1 MEYLISWKRKQ
12 VMRIKT
18 IEYEN
23 FRNFKDHGTIKCST
37 DGKMTI
43 IYGKNGDG
51 KTTLHQ
57 LFQWIIYGQV
67 KFNKTTTDHLYN
79 LAFENELPFG
89 QVFNVMGRIDFE
101 HEGNEYSLTRTY
113 TYKKCVDDSEKIGED
128 LSLQK
133 MDDDYNWKRVEQP
146 EQTIEKMLPSG
157 LAEYFFFDGE
167 SMIADLRVKG
177 KDSAAKLRKA
187 LYSMFDLD
195 VIESAINHIGRTD
208 LKTTV
213 LGKLYLGK
221 SAIGSGG
228 EVSVV
233 KTNIET
239 AQNTIT
245 QKDKQIEE
253 YNIEKEDK
261 KKTVQIISE
270 QIGSTKSKAEYERQR
285 RDLKRQRDLSL
296 ENAKNCQHQFGD
308 AVMAM
313 FPQLLISKA
322 VNDAKNKLN
331 LQVSKNHL
339 PSGLNKRLITYLLKM
354 NTKTCICGRELCDDE
369 KEHIKKFLDMLPPK
383 SYSSMYQE
391 FTKTAMRWGNGYDKD
406 SIEDIIHRVLV
417 NQDSA
422 SENEKKIKELDDAE
436 KKSKDIENLVIER
449 QKAEN
454 RISEL
459 DSLIT
464 SLSGQNDKY
473 KIYLKQQMKQY
484 DKLTEANEMG
494 KKATAKIEIMESVLK
509 YFVDKLEKES
519 VEYSKKLELNIQ
531 SLLNN
536 MLTSRRTVSV
546 SQEFSVR
553 VTDSYN
559 DESKSEGQFAVVSFA
574 YIGGILK
581 MLKDD
586 ENLHGKEYPLVLD
599 GPFSKL
605 NPDQRQNVVNMLPTF
620 ASQVIVF
627 SKDDL
632 HDVISSENIGRVW
645 TIESNDEKNIAKVEE
660 GKLWK

>member
-1 MEYLISWKRKQ
+1 MK
-12 VMRIKT
+12 IKN

-23 FRNFKDHGTIKCST
+23 FRNFKDHGMIKCST
-37 DGKMTI
+37 DGKVTI

-79 LAFENELPFG
+79 LAYENELDYG
-89 QVFNVMGRIDFE
+89 QVFNVWGRIDFE
-101 HEGNEYSLTRTY
+101 HSGSEFSLTRTY
-113 TYKKCVDDSEKIGED
+113 TYKKGVDDSEKIGED

-133 MDDDYNWKRVEQP
+133 MDDDYNWKRVDKP
-146 EQTIEKMLPSG
+146 EESIEKRLPSG

-177 KDSAAKLRKA
+177 RDSASKLRKA

-221 SAIGSGG
+221 SSIGSGS
-228 EVSVV
+228 EVSAI

-239 AQNTIT
+239 AQNLIA
-245 QKDKQIEE
+245 QKTEQIEKCDG
-253 YNIEKEDK
+253 EKEEK
-261 KKTVQIISE
+261 KKIIQTISE
-270 QIGSTKSKAEYERQR
+270 QIGSTKSKADYEKQR
-285 RDLKRQRDLSL
+285 RDLKKQRDVFL
-296 ENAKNCQHQFGD
+296 ENANSAQHQFGD
-308 AVMAM
+308 EVMSM

-331 LQVSKNHL
+331 LQANKSQL
-339 PSGLNKRLITYLLKM
+339 PSGINRRLISYLLKL
-354 NTKTCICGRELCDDE
+354 NTKTCICGRDLCDDE
-369 KEHIKKFLDMLPPK
+369 REHIRKFLDMMPPK
-383 SYSSMYQE
+383 SYSSMYQD
-391 FTKTAMRWGNGYDKD
+391 FTKTAARWGNGYDKQ
-406 SIEDIIHRVLV
+406 SVEEIIKRVLI
-417 NQDSA
+417 NQNSA
-422 SENEKKIKELDDAE
+422 SECEKKIKELDDCE
-436 KKSKDIENLVIER
+436 KNSKDIEDLVVGR
-449 QKAEN
+449 QKAED
-454 RISEL
+454 RVAEL
-459 DSLIT
+459 DRMINGLNSQIE
-464 SLSGQNDKY
+464 KA
-473 KIYLKQQMKQY
+473 KPYLKKQMKDY
-484 DKLTEANEMG
+484 DKLTEANELG
-494 KKATAKIEIMESVLK
+494 RIATEKIEIMQEVLR
-509 YFVDKLEKES
+509 YFSDKLDKES
-519 VEYSKKLELNIQ
+519 VEYSKKLQVNIQ
-531 SLLNN
+531 NLLDN
-536 MLTSRRTVSV
+536 MLTSRRNVSV
-546 SQEFSVR
+546 SQEFAVR

-586 ENLHGKEYPLVLD
+586 DNLQGKEYPLVLD

-605 NPDQRQNVVNMLPTF
+605 DPDQRQNVVNMLPTF
-620 ASQVIVF
+620 APQVIVF

-632 HDVISSENIGRVW
+632 HDVISKENIGRVW
-645 TIESNDEKNIAKVEE
+645 TIVSNDEKNVAKVEE
-660 GKLWK
+660 GKLWR

>member
-1 MEYLISWKRKQ
+1 MK
-12 VMRIKT
+12 IKN

-23 FRNFKDHGTIKCST
+23 FRNFKDHGMIKCST
-37 DGKMTI
+37 DGKVTI

-79 LAFENELPFG
+79 LAYENELDYG
-89 QVFNVMGRIDFE
+89 QVFNVWGRIDFE
-101 HEGNEYSLTRTY
+101 HSGSEFSLTRTY
-113 TYKKCVDDSEKIGED
+113 TYKKGVDDSEKIGED

-133 MDDDYNWKRVEQP
+133 MDDDYNWKRVDKP
-146 EQTIEKMLPSG
+146 EESIEKMLPSG

-177 KDSAAKLRKA
+177 RDSASKLRKA

-221 SAIGSGG
+221 SSIGSGS
-228 EVSVV
+228 EVSAI

-239 AQNTIT
+239 AQNLIA
-245 QKDKQIEE
+245 QKTEQIEKCDG
-253 YNIEKEDK
+253 EKEEK
-261 KKTVQIISE
+261 KKIIQTISE
-270 QIGSTKSKAEYERQR
+270 QIGSTKSKADYEKQR
-285 RDLKRQRDLSL
+285 RDLKKQRDVFL
-296 ENAKNCQHQFGD
+296 ENANSAQHQFGD
-308 AVMAM
+308 EVMSM

-331 LQVSKNHL
+331 LQANKSQL
-339 PSGLNKRLITYLLKM
+339 PSGINRRLISYLLKL
-354 NTKTCICGRELCDDE
+354 NTKTCICGRDLCDDE
-369 KEHIKKFLDMLPPK
+369 REHIRKFLDMMPPK
-383 SYSSMYQE
+383 SYSSMYQD
-391 FTKTAMRWGNGYDKD
+391 FTKTAARWGNGYDKQ
-406 SIEDIIHRVLV
+406 SVEEIIKRVLI
-417 NQDSA
+417 NQNSA
-422 SENEKKIKELDDAE
+422 SECEKKIKELDDSE
-436 KKSKDIENLVIER
+436 KNSKDIEDLVVGR
-449 QKAEN
+449 QKAED
-454 RISEL
+454 RVAEL
-459 DSLIT
+459 DRMINGLNSQIE
-464 SLSGQNDKY
+464 KA
-473 KIYLKQQMKQY
+473 KPYLKKQMKDY
-484 DKLTEANEMG
+484 DKLTEANELG
-494 KKATAKIEIMESVLK
+494 RIATEKIEIMQEVLR
-509 YFVDKLEKES
+509 YFSDKLDKES
-519 VEYSKKLELNIQ
+519 VEYSKKLQVNIQ
-531 SLLNN
+531 NLLDN
-536 MLTSRRTVSV
+536 MLTSRRNVSV
-546 SQEFSVR
+546 SQEFAVR

-586 ENLHGKEYPLVLD
+586 DNLQGKEYPLVLD

-605 NPDQRQNVVNMLPTF
+605 DPDQRQNVVNMLTTF
-620 ASQVIVF
+620 APQVIVF

-632 HDVISSENIGRVW
+632 HDVISKENIGRVW
-645 TIESNDEKNIAKVEE
+645 TIVSNDEKNVAKVEE
-660 GKLWK
+660 GKLWR

>member
-1 MEYLISWKRKQ
+1 MK
-12 VMRIKT
+12 IKN

-23 FRNFKDHGTIKCST
+23 FRNFKDHGLIKCST
-37 DGKMTI
+37 DGKVTI

-79 LAFENELPFG
+79 LAYENELDYG
-89 QVFNVMGRIDFE
+89 QVFNVWGRIDFE
-101 HEGNEYSLTRTY
+101 HSGSEFSLTRTY
-113 TYKKCVDDSEKIGED
+113 TYKKGVDDSEKIGED

-133 MDDDYNWKRVEQP
+133 MDDDYNWKRVDKP
-146 EQTIEKMLPSG
+146 EESIEKMLPSG

-177 KDSAAKLRKA
+177 RDSASKLRKA

-221 SAIGSGG
+221 SSIGSGS
-228 EVSVV
+228 EVSAI

-239 AQNTIT
+239 AQNLIA
-245 QKDKQIEE
+245 QKTEQIEKCDG
-253 YNIEKEDK
+253 EKEEK
-261 KKTVQIISE
+261 KKIIQTISE
-270 QIGSTKSKAEYERQR
+270 QIGSTKSKADYEKQR
-285 RDLKRQRDLSL
+285 RDLKKQRDVFL
-296 ENAKNCQHQFGD
+296 ENANSAQHQFGD
-308 AVMAM
+308 EVMSM

-331 LQVSKNHL
+331 LQANKSQL
-339 PSGLNKRLITYLLKM
+339 PSGINRRLISYLLKL
-354 NTKTCICGRELCDDE
+354 NTKTCICGRDLCDDE
-369 KEHIKKFLDMLPPK
+369 REHIRKFLDMMPPK
-383 SYSSMYQE
+383 SYSSMYQD
-391 FTKTAMRWGNGYDKD
+391 FTKTAARWGNGYDKQ
-406 SIEDIIHRVLV
+406 SVEEIIKRVLI
-417 NQDSA
+417 NQNSA
-422 SENEKKIKELDDAE
+422 SECEKKIKELDDCE
-436 KKSKDIENLVIER
+436 KNSKDIEDLVVGR
-449 QKAEN
+449 QKAED
-454 RISEL
+454 RVAEL
-459 DSLIT
+459 DRMINGLNSQIE
-464 SLSGQNDKY
+464 KA
-473 KIYLKQQMKQY
+473 KPYLKKQMKDY
-484 DKLTEANEMG
+484 DKLTEANELG
-494 KKATAKIEIMESVLK
+494 RIATEKIEIMQEVLR
-509 YFVDKLEKES
+509 YFSDKLDKES
-519 VEYSKKLELNIQ
+519 VEYSKKLQVNIQ
-531 SLLNN
+531 NLLDN
-536 MLTSRRTVSV
+536 MLTSRRNVSV
-546 SQEFSVR
+546 SQEFAVR

-586 ENLHGKEYPLVLD
+586 DNLQGKEYPLVLD

-605 NPDQRQNVVNMLPTF
+605 DPDQRQNVVNMLPTF
-620 ASQVIVF
+620 APQVIVF

-632 HDVISSENIGRVW
+632 HDVISKENIGRVW
-645 TIESNDEKNIAKVEE
+645 TIVSNDEKNVAKVEE
-660 GKLWK
+660 GKLWR